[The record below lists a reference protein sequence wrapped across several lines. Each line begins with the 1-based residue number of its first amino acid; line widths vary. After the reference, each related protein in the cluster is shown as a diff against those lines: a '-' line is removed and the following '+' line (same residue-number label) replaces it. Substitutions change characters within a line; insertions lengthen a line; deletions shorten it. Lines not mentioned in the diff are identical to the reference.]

1 MRLIALLFCLF
12 PAVAPAE
19 STTVTFDINVR
30 GLRVASI
37 SLAGEERGG
46 QYAVAG
52 QMQSRG
58 VVGTFRRVRYDGQV
72 RGQVAGTRLA
82 PQSYAETF
90 QSGQRKTAKSMTY
103 RGGVPT
109 LTTDG
114 KRDKRDIAPATQG
127 GTVDPLS
134 AVWGALRDVPGGQ
147 ACAFSASI
155 FDGARRSRV
164 ALGTPQR
171 SGDTIR
177 CAGEYRRVAGYSDKA
192 MAERASFPFRMTY
205 RRGADDIWRVE
216 RIEMESILGPGTIVR
231 R

>member
-1 MRLIALLFCLF
+1 MRLIALLLCLL
-12 PAVAPAE
+12 PAAAMAE
-19 STTVTFDINVR
+19 STSATFDVIVR
-30 GLRVASI
+30 GLRVATISI
-37 SLAGEERGG
+37 SGEERGG

-52 QMQSRG
+52 QLQSRG
-58 VVGTFRRVRYDGQV
+58 VVGAVRRVRYDGQV
-72 RGQVAGTRLA
+72 RGRIAGTRLS
-82 PQSYAETF
+82 PKTYAETF

-109 LTTDG
+109 LSTDG
-114 KRDKRDIAPATQG
+114 TRDKRDLAPGTQG

-134 AVWGALRDVPGGQ
+134 AMWGVLRDVPGDQ
-147 ACAFSASI
+147 ACRFSAAM

-171 SGDTIR
+171 SGDTIQ

-192 MAERASFPFRMTY
+192 MAERSHFPFRMTY
-205 RRGADDIWRVE
+205 RAGPGGIWRVE
-216 RIEMESILGPGTIVR
+216 RVEMQSILGPGTMVR

>member
-12 PAVAPAE
+12 PAAALAE

-30 GLRVASI
+30 GLRVASL

-46 QYAVAG
+46 QYAAAG
-52 QMQSRG
+52 KIQSRG
-58 VVGTFRRVRYDGQV
+58 VVGAFRHVRYDGQV
-72 RGQVAGTRLA
+72 RGRIAGTRLA
-82 PQSYAETF
+82 PQTYAETF
-90 QSGQRKTAKSMTY
+90 ESGQRTTAKSMTY
-103 RGGVPT
+103 RGGVPS
-109 LTTDG
+109 LKTDG
-114 KRDKRDIAPATQG
+114 KRDKRDLSPATQG

-134 AVWGALRDVPGGQ
+134 AVWGALRDVTEGQ
-147 ACAFSASI
+147 ACAFSATI

-164 ALGTPQR
+164 AFGAPQR

-177 CAGEYRRVAGYSDKA
+177 CAGEYRRLAGYSDKA

-216 RIEMESILGPGTIVR
+216 RIEMESILGPGTMVR